1 MAGQPSR
8 NPWRSSVLDL
18 LRSVVRF
25 SLWFAFVVNV
35 LMCAVFTVVW
45 VAHFLWHMWTWF
57 DRVWFPGEW

>member
-1 MAGQPSR
+1 
-8 NPWRSSVLDL
+8 VLDL